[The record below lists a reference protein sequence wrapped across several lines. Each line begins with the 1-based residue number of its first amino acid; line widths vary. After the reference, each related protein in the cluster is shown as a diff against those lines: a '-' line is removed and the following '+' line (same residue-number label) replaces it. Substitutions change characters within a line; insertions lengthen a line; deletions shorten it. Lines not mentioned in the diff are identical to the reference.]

1 MKRFPWLLT
10 LFVLPLFMLLIALGT
25 WQSQR
30 MVWKEG
36 LISAAE
42 QAATHPPV
50 PLAQALGAP
59 NPEFR
64 RAVVVCP
71 GLATGPFVE
80 LQSILD
86 GQTGSRL
93 ISICTPPGMSQ
104 SFLIDRGFIADTAP
118 RRPGVVA
125 SSLPLSILVEL
136 RRTPQPGMMTPEPS
150 DGRFYARDGGA
161 MARALGSTSPSE
173 FTLFALASTNPELS
187 ELKASAP
194 PAAFSNN
201 HLGYA
206 ITWFGLAIVLIGFYV
221 ALIGR
226 RLKKEPLT

>member
-10 LFVLPLFMLLIALGT
+10 VLVLPMLALLIGLGS
-25 WQSQR
+25 WQAQR

-42 QAATHPPV
+42 AAASHPPV
-50 PLAQALGAP
+50 PLAEALAVP
-59 NPEFR
+59 NPEFL
-64 RAVVVCP
+64 RAAVVCP
-71 GLATGPFVE
+71 GLATAPFVE

-93 ISICTPPGMSQ
+93 ISICTPPGATQ
-104 SFLIDRGFIADTAP
+104 SFLIDRGFIADTATT
-118 RRPGVVA
+118 RPGVINSA
-125 SSLPLSILVEL
+125 LPLSILVEI
-136 RRTPQPGMMTPEPS
+136 RRTPPPGMMTPPPS
-150 DGRFYARDGGA
+150 QGRFYARDSGA
-161 MARALGSTSPSE
+161 MARALGSTLPSE
-173 FTLFALASTNPELS
+173 FTLFALASTNPELVD
-187 ELKASAP
+187 LKASSP
-194 PAAFSNN
+194 PAVFSNN

-226 RLKKEPLT
+226 RLKKDPSS